1 MPVRIEMLPVYIAIG
16 ISAILAVSASFMRL
30 LTVPAAIT
38 AAVMLTAAAVFWG
51 FTGMTL
57 YLALF
62 ALSSLIGAIGGKRR
76 KERVMRIHKR
86 TGARKVVQVLANGL
100 PALVMAAIWF
110 FTGLVPFKVAAAASL
125 AAGFADSVA
134 GDVGV
139 LSRGKTVSV
148 LGFRRVERGMSG
160 GITLAGSIATV
171 LASAL
176 GAAIPAF
183 FGEYGAA
190 LADICASGGR
200 TVFSSWHKELESAI
214 KWMAEFNNREGLRRP
229 ARMPGDGKTAEGA
242 DFDVLVSVENPGED
256 LMTPLFEGCNGDG
269 SLNLLL
275 NEESRRRFYEDER
288 PGFEIVLGE
297 ADASS
302 AGQLAAFVQISEGI
316 AEYFGG
322 DEDDN

>member
-1 MPVRIEMLPVYIAIG
+1 MPVQIELLPVYITIG

-62 ALSSLIGAIGGKRR
+62 ALSSLIGAVGGKKR

-86 TGARKVVQVLANGL
+86 TGARKVVQGLANGL
-100 PALVMAAIWF
+100 PALVMTAIWF
-110 FTGLVPFKVAAAASL
+110 FTGLAPFKVAAAASL

-134 GDVGV
+134 GDVGM

-148 LGFRRVERGMSG
+148 LGFKRVESGISG

-190 LADICASGGR
+190 LFGVG
-200 TVFSSWHKELESAI
+200 TL
-214 KWMAEFNNREGLRRP
+214 
-229 ARMPGDGKTAEGA
+229 GA
-242 DFDVLVSVENPGED
+242 VA
-256 LMTPLFEGCNGDG
+256 GCTLD
-269 SLNLLL
+269 S
-275 NEESRRRFYEDER
+275 
-288 PGFEIVLGE
+288 VLGASVQALYRCGE
-297 ADASS
+297 CGRETERTECCGKPTELVRGFGFINNDAVNCV
-302 AGQLAAFVQISEGI
+302 AVTFAAVV
-316 AEYFGG
+316 GG
-322 DEDDN
+322 LVAATIIYIRL

>member
-1 MPVRIEMLPVYIAIG
+1 M
-16 ISAILAVSASFMRL
+16 LAVPAGLMRL
-30 LTVPAAIT
+30 RTFPAAIP

-62 ALSSLIGAIGGKRR
+62 ALSSLIGAVGGKRR

-190 LADICASGGR
+190 LFGVG
-200 TVFSSWHKELESAI
+200 TL
-214 KWMAEFNNREGLRRP
+214 
-229 ARMPGDGKTAEGA
+229 GA
-242 DFDVLVSVENPGED
+242 VA
-256 LMTPLFEGCNGDG
+256 GCTLD
-269 SLNLLL
+269 S
-275 NEESRRRFYEDER
+275 
-288 PGFEIVLGE
+288 VLGASVQALYRCGE
-297 ADASS
+297 CGRETERTECCGKPTELVRGFGFINNDAVNCV
-302 AGQLAAFVQISEGI
+302 AVTFAAVVGGAI
-316 AEYFGG
+316 AATIIYIRL
-322 DEDDN
+322 

>member
-62 ALSSLIGAIGGKRR
+62 ALSSLIGAVGGKRR

-190 LADICASGGR
+190 LFGVG
-200 TVFSSWHKELESAI
+200 TL
-214 KWMAEFNNREGLRRP
+214 
-229 ARMPGDGKTAEGA
+229 GA
-242 DFDVLVSVENPGED
+242 AA
-256 LMTPLFEGCNGDG
+256 GCTLD
-269 SLNLLL
+269 S
-275 NEESRRRFYEDER
+275 
-288 PGFEIVLGE
+288 VLGASVQALYRCGE
-297 ADASS
+297 CGRETERTECCGKPTELVRGFGFINNDAVNCV
-302 AGQLAAFVQISEGI
+302 AVTFAAVVGGAI
-316 AEYFGG
+316 AATIIYIRL
-322 DEDDN
+322 

>member
-1 MPVRIEMLPVYIAIG
+1 MPVRIELLPVYIAIG
-16 ISAILAVSASFMRL
+16 ISAILAVSASLMRL
-30 LTVPAAIT
+30 LTVPAAVT
-38 AAVMLTAAAVFWG
+38 AALMLTAAAVFWG

-62 ALSSLIGAIGGKRR
+62 ALSSLIGAVGRKRR
-76 KERVMRIHKR
+76 KERAMRIHKR

-110 FTGLVPFKVAAAASL
+110 FTGLAPFKVAAAASL

-190 LADICASGGR
+190 LFGVG
-200 TVFSSWHKELESAI
+200 TL
-214 KWMAEFNNREGLRRP
+214 
-229 ARMPGDGKTAEGA
+229 GA
-242 DFDVLVSVENPGED
+242 VA
-256 LMTPLFEGCNGDG
+256 GCTLD
-269 SLNLLL
+269 S
-275 NEESRRRFYEDER
+275 
-288 PGFEIVLGE
+288 VLGASVQALYRCGE
-297 ADASS
+297 CGRETERTECCGKPTELVRGLGFMDNDAVNCV
-302 AGQLAAFVQISEGI
+302 AVTFAAVVGGAI
-316 AEYFGG
+316 AATIIYIRL
-322 DEDDN
+322 

>member
-1 MPVRIEMLPVYIAIG
+1 MPVQIELLPVYITIG

-62 ALSSLIGAIGGKRR
+62 ALSSLIGAVGGKKR

-100 PALVMAAIWF
+100 PALVMTAIWF
-110 FTGLVPFKVAAAASL
+110 FTGLAPFKVAAAASL

-134 GDVGV
+134 GDVGM

-148 LGFRRVERGMSG
+148 LGFKRVESGISG

-190 LADICASGGR
+190 LFGVG
-200 TVFSSWHKELESAI
+200 TL
-214 KWMAEFNNREGLRRP
+214 
-229 ARMPGDGKTAEGA
+229 GA
-242 DFDVLVSVENPGED
+242 VA
-256 LMTPLFEGCNGDG
+256 GCTLD
-269 SLNLLL
+269 S
-275 NEESRRRFYEDER
+275 
-288 PGFEIVLGE
+288 VLGASVQALYRCGE
-297 ADASS
+297 CGRETERTECCGKPTELVRGFGFINNDAVNCV
-302 AGQLAAFVQISEGI
+302 AVTFAAVV
-316 AEYFGG
+316 GG
-322 DEDDN
+322 LVAATIIYIRL